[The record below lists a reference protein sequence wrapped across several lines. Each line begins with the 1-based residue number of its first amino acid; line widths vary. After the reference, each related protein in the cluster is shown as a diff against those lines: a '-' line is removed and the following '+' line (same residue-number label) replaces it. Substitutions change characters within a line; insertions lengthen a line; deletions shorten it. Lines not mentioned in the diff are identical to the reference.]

1 MDYTSAS
8 LTFKIRKALRYA
20 RMYGPGRTL
29 TKIRGQYHMRKRYVQ
44 LPPVQESAE
53 GGHVGVIGCGNFS
66 YSNVAHYLAKN
77 YGRVVRGCMDI
88 DIERAASLHERY
100 GFRYY
105 TDNQDRIINDPAIDL
120 YYIASNHAT
129 HAEYAIAALEAGKT
143 VHIEKPHVV
152 TMDQLRRLCK
162 AIKNSEGKVNLGFL
176 RPRSRM
182 GQIIKQCL
190 DAEAGPAMFNWFIGG
205 HEIPPD
211 NWYFKEEEGGR
222 VLGNLCHWTDFVY
235 QMVPPEKRFPITIIP
250 TRWDKSDCDIAVAYV
265 FADGTISAIT
275 FSAKGHIFEGVSER
289 FTAQKGNALICLDD
303 FRRLT
308 VDVIEKKRVISPL
321 FRDHGHE
328 ANIKRS
334 YEMVRPTDGAFQGW
348 PLAEI
353 WETGELFLKTKVALE
368 RNEKAVVTAYDPGKL
383 EGQESIAC
391 AEGARMVTRSTGQ

>member
-1 MDYTSAS
+1 MDYTKAS
-8 LTFKIRKALRYA
+8 LPFKIRKALRYA

-29 TKIRGQYHMRKRYVQ
+29 TKIRGQYHMKKRYDT
-44 LPPVQESAE
+44 LPAIPVVAE

-66 YSNVAHYLAKN
+66 YSNVGHYLSKN
-77 YGRVVRGCMDI
+77 YGCVVRGCMDI
-88 DIERAASLHERY
+88 DIERAASLYERY

-105 TDNQDRIINDPAIDL
+105 TDDQDRIINDPAIDL

-129 HAEYAIAALEAGKT
+129 HAEYAIAALRAGKA

-152 TMDQLRRLCK
+152 TMDQLRRLCT
-162 AIKNSEGKVNLGFL
+162 AIRDSGQKVNLGFL

-182 GQIIKQCL
+182 GKVIKESL
-190 DAEAGPAMFNWFIGG
+190 DAEPGPAMFNWFIGG

-250 TRWDKSDCDIAVAYV
+250 GRWEKSDCDIAVTYI

-289 FTAQKGNALICLDD
+289 FTAQKGNTLVCLDD

-308 VDVIEKKRVISPL
+308 IDVVDKKRVIAPL
-321 FRDHGHE
+321 FRDHGHG

-334 YEMVRPTDGAFQGW
+334 YEMVRYPDGPFKGW
-348 PLAEI
+348 LLEEI
-353 WETGELFLKTKVALE
+353 WETGELFMKTKEALE
-368 RNEKAVVTAYDPGKL
+368 RNERLVVTAYDSSKL
-383 EGQESIAC
+383 EDRKSVLSS
-391 AEGARMVTRSTGQ
+391 AR